1 MNVMETL
8 NTIEQLAQMYRN
20 SIALEQNAAVKHEL
34 EKEALKAINA
44 KTKRY
49 LEHLEMEKPQQAA
62 TC

>member
-1 MNVMETL
+1 MKVMETL

-20 SIALEQNAAVKHEL
+20 SIALEQNAVVKHEL
-34 EKEALKAINA
+34 EKEALKAIN
-44 KTKRY
+44 TKSQRY

>member
-1 MNVMETL
+1 MKVMETL
-8 NTIEQLAQMYRN
+8 NTIEQLAQMYRS

-44 KTKRY
+44 KTLRY
-49 LEHLEMEKPQQAA
+49 LEHLEIEKPQQAA

>member
-44 KTKRY
+44 KTQRY